1 MEGPTERTVR
11 QLLREKAPEL
21 YNRLAQ
27 DGNLEHFI
35 YYRAA
40 AVTNRVSSLR
50 TRENWDYLPHL
61 DLVRNLN
68 TARAEAT
75 EAVLADILQAET
87 AH

>member
-21 YNRLAQ
+21 YDRLAR
-27 DGNLEHFI
+27 DGDLEHFI

-40 AVTNRVSSLR
+40 AVTSRVSSQR

-61 DLVRNLN
+61 DLVRNLD

-75 EAVLADILQAET
+75 EAVLADILHAEMT
-87 AH
+87 H